1 MLVRLAAELD
11 LARLSLHGE
20 VLVERRAPAVT
31 SAGLRLVP
39 PAGGFLQATEAGE
52 AVLAG
57 AVVAALD
64 RKTKRVVDLFSGAGP
79 FTLAMAQTRDVHA
92 VEGEAAA
99 LASLDRA
106 VRAVPGLRRVTTERR
121 DLFRRPLL
129 PIELEAYDAVVFD
142 PAAGGGGGPG
152 GPDRRIEGAAGHRRG
167 LRCRHVLP
175 RCRRPRRRRL
185 HIGAGHPHRS
195 VRAFRPCR
203 GGRRVPTSPP
213 GAQAPV
219 ARKLD
224 KAAPAPNSHRMRT
237 LILALGL
244 VALTAPARAD
254 ACGDLIE
261 RVVASTEARVV
272 KRTADFAEFT
282 AAEGIGLTLACGE
295 LSSVGVQFRG
305 PSLPAGYFPLFGRA
319 GHATTGIS
327 ASEIEAAAVKAR
339 ENAVTTR
346 HSHVDAGTALV
357 TCSVS
362 NYGGGLVTACA
373 VIDKA
378 DRS

>member
-1 MLVRLAAELD
+1 
-11 LARLSLHGE
+11 
-20 VLVERRAPAVT
+20 
-31 SAGLRLVP
+31 
-39 PAGGFLQATEAGE
+39 
-52 AVLAG
+52 
-57 AVVAALD
+57 
-64 RKTKRVVDLFSGAGP
+64 
-79 FTLAMAQTRDVHA
+79 
-92 VEGEAAA
+92 
-99 LASLDRA
+99 
-106 VRAVPGLRRVTTERR
+106 
-121 DLFRRPLL
+121 
-129 PIELEAYDAVVFD
+129 
-142 PAAGGGGGPG
+142 
-152 GPDRRIEGAAGHRRG
+152 
-167 LRCRHVLP
+167 
-175 RCRRPRRRRL
+175 
-185 HIGAGHPHRS
+185 
-195 VRAFRPCR
+195 
-203 GGRRVPTSPP
+203 
-213 GAQAPV
+213 
-219 ARKLD
+219 
-224 KAAPAPNSHRMRT
+224 MRT

-305 PSLPAGYFPLFGRA
+305 PGLPAGYFPLFGRA